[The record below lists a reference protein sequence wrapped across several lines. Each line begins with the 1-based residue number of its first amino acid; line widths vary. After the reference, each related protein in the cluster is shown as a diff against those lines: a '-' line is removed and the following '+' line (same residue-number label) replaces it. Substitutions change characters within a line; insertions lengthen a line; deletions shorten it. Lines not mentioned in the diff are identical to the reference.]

1 MPGVNPELRKQFY
14 LTELNLRS
22 NRTEADHYL
31 AYVVV
36 LSGDRLGCS
45 GRRAMA
51 SQRYQFPDPSRLAF
65 VGPFSGGV
73 RARGL

>member
-31 AYVVV
+31 ADVVV

-51 SQRYQFPDPSRLAF
+51 SQRY
-65 VGPFSGGV
+65 
-73 RARGL
+73 